1 MYKVVEIK
9 TNKVVF
15 ESRSLFQADY
25 ACTMGNANAGKRL
38 YKLVF

>member
-15 ESRSLFQADY
+15 ESESLFQAHY
-25 ACTMGNANAGKRL
+25 ACSMGNANAGERI